1 MKQKPVSKDVP
12 RAKIE
17 EDTQTFLKKGGK
29 IDEVETGISGVKPKV
44 KPEKKEAKS

>member
-17 EDTQTFLKKGGK
+17 EDTKAFLKKGGK
-29 IDEVETGISGVKPKV
+29 IDQVNTGISGVKPKV
-44 KPEKKEAKS
+44 KPEKK